1 MMCGFPA
8 SGKTTTAGQLHSYA
22 GGALIRSCDVY
33 ADLGIRLPDWVA
45 RTRGFTID
53 VDEYDRVRDR
63 AYEEIACRLE
73 HRLQSTGLVILDAVY
88 GERAKRSAVYSL
100 CRSHGADLTLVHCP
114 LRRPERGGAAIR
126 PASRTRERPGARS
139 KRPVGL
145 SRHRAPVG
153 ESSRRR
159 VHGRWAS
166 ADHHGRD
173 VARATDHRRLRA
185 LVVGGSPASGVLE
198 GYRAGLIFCRYRST
212 ASRIVLSASA
222 GPRISPTLTAL
233 CSSTL

>member
-1 MMCGFPA
+1 MGLATPRSSVVMMCGLPA
-8 SGKTTTAGQLHSYA
+8 SGKTTTAGHLHSYA

-100 CRSHGADLTLVHCP
+100 CRSHGADLTLVHCRCDDP
-114 LRRPERGGAAIR
+114 NEVARRFARRRGRENVPEREASDRSVFRDIERRWEDPHAAVSMGGGPPPIITVET
-126 PASRTRERPGARS
+126 SREPRIIGVSEPS
-139 KRPVGL
+139 WL
-145 SRHRAPVG
+145 
-153 ESSRRR
+153 
-159 VHGRWAS
+159 
-166 ADHHGRD
+166 AD
-173 VARATDHRRLRA
+173 RLRA
-185 LVVGGSPASGVLE
+185 VFSKAIE
-198 GYRAGLIFCRYRST
+198 RA
-212 ASRIVLSASA
+212 
-222 GPRISPTLTAL
+222 
-233 CSSTL
+233 